1 MRIFQTLLAF
11 SGNAPPQLAL
21 TRRLVERGHE
31 VRVLAHRAAGERVR
45 ATGAELVEFRG
56 ALPDM
61 DMARPESDPLRDWEA
76 RTKLGAGMRVR
87 DNLLV
92 GLLADTSS
100 ECAEVLAGWR
110 ADVAVVDWMLP
121 GAMVAAEGAGVPAVA
136 LVHCPYPLP
145 RRGVPPLG
153 SGMKPLNGRLGAVRD
168 GVARRVAGRML
179 AVGLPTLNE
188 ARAQQ
193 GLAPLEAWDEQLLG
207 VAEIHVMSVGELD
220 FAGGGLRQNEHDG
233 LAQSV
238 HGGLAQSVH
247 GGLAQSV
254 HGGLAQSV
262 HGGLVQS
269 AYGGSLGSAQGGL
282 PQNVH
287 YVGPAFEPYTGEWR
301 SPWPAQAD
309 DDPLVLI
316 GFSTSYM
323 NQRAPV
329 QRVLDAVA
337 ELPVRALLTAG
348 PALEGT
354 TLRLP
359 ANARAVA
366 YVPHR
371 LVLPHAALMITHAGW
386 QTINAA
392 LADGVPLVCVP
403 GGRDQPDNAIRV
415 VAAGAGVRVR
425 GGASVRKLR
434 GVIAAALEDPALKRG
449 AQAMARVLAR
459 SDGAQASAERIERLR
474 L

>member
-21 TRRLVERGHE
+21 MRRLVERGHQ

-76 RTKLGAGMRVR
+76 RTKLGAALKAR

-92 GLLADTSS
+92 GLLADTSH
-100 ECAEVLAGWR
+100 ECAQVLASWR
-110 ADVAVVDWMLP
+110 ADVVVVDWMLP

-145 RRGVPPLG
+145 AAGVPPLG
-153 SGMKPLNGRLGAVRD
+153 SGMKPMRGRLGAVRD
-168 GVARRVAGRML
+168 GVAQSIARRML
-179 AVGLPTLNE
+179 GAGLPTLNA
-188 ARAQQ
+188 ARAEQ
-193 GLAPLEAWDEQLLG
+193 GLAPLADWDQQLLG
-207 VAEIHVMSVGELD
+207 VAEIHVLSAPELD
-220 FAGGGLRQNEHDG
+220 FAGRAE
-233 LAQSV
+233 
-238 HGGLAQSVH
+238 
-247 GGLAQSV
+247 
-254 HGGLAQSV
+254 
-262 HGGLVQS
+262 
-269 AYGGSLGSAQGGL
+269 L
-282 PQNVH
+282 PANVH
-287 YVGPAFEPYTGEWR
+287 YVGPAFEPYEGEWR
-301 SPWPAQAD
+301 SPWPAQAAGCGE
-309 DDPLVLI
+309 DPLVVI

-337 ELPVRALLTAG
+337 DLPVRALLTAG
-348 PALEGT
+348 PALEGAA
-354 TLRLP
+354 LRLP

-371 LVLPHAALMITHAGW
+371 QVLPHAALMITHAGW

-392 LADGVPLVCVP
+392 LADGVPLVCLP

-425 GGASVRKLR
+425 SGASVRKLR
-434 GVIAAALEDPALKRG
+434 GAIAAALADPALKQG
-449 AQAMARVLAR
+449 AGALAR
-459 SDGAQASAERIERLR
+459 ALAHSDGAHAAAERIERLGER
-474 L
+474 ALVRPRRA

>member
-45 ATGAELVEFRG
+45 ATGAELVEFAG

-76 RTKLGAGMRVR
+76 RTKFGAALKVR

-92 GLLADTSS
+92 GLLADVSR
-100 ECAEVLAGWR
+100 ECSQVLAGWR
-110 ADVAVVDWMLP
+110 TDVAVVDWMLP
-121 GAMVAAEGAGVPAVA
+121 GAMVAAQGAGVPAVA

-145 RRGVPPLG
+145 TAGVPQLG
-153 SGMKPLNGRLGAVRD
+153 SGMKPLGGRLGAVRD
-168 GVARRVAGRML
+168 GAAQRIARRVL
-179 AVGLPTLNE
+179 AAGLPALNA
-188 ARAQQ
+188 ARAEQ
-193 GLAPLEAWDEQLLG
+193 GLAPLEDWDEQLRG
-207 VAEIHVMSVGELD
+207 VAEIHVMSAPELD
-220 FAGGGLRQNEHDG
+220 FA
-233 LAQSV
+233 S
-238 HGGLAQSVH
+238 
-247 GGLAQSV
+247 
-254 HGGLAQSV
+254 
-262 HGGLVQS
+262 
-269 AYGGSLGSAQGGL
+269 GSDL
-282 PQNVH
+282 PANVH
-287 YVGPAFEPYTGEWR
+287 YVGPAFEPYEGEWR
-301 SPWPAQAD
+301 SPWSVQAAGREAVGCEAASREG
-309 DDPLVLI
+309 DPLVVI

-323 NQRAPV
+323 NQRGPV

-348 PALEGT
+348 PALDGAA
-354 TLRLP
+354 LRLP
-359 ANARAVA
+359 PNARAVA

-371 LVLPHAALMITHAGW
+371 QVLPHAALMITHAGW

-392 LADGVPLVCVP
+392 LADGVPLVCIP

-415 VAAGAGVRVR
+415 VAAGAGVRVS

-434 GVIAAALEDPALKRG
+434 GAIAAALQDPKLKRG
-449 AQAMARVLAR
+449 AQVMAKALAR
-459 SDGAQASAERIERLR
+459 SDGARTSAERIERLGGG
-474 L
+474 